1 MAQPP
6 LKNHAPRDTN
16 LLGCSAAENLPAK
29 FEDDSIVVG
38 AGLKSLFHKLETYGG
53 QCLQIPVFTGMT
65 GFGAALRVVGKND
78 VANRRA
84 VYGPTLERG
93 LLKQALE
100 TRPYDNVI
108 TAQLPSFTAL
118 PCLTQ

>member
-38 AGLKSLFHKLETYGG
+38 AGLKSLFHKLETYGASASRF
-53 QCLQIPVFTGMT
+53 PFS
-65 GFGAALRVVGKND
+65 
-78 VANRRA
+78 
-84 VYGPTLERG
+84 
-93 LLKQALE
+93 E
-100 TRPYDNVI
+100 TF
-108 TAQLPSFTAL
+108 A
-118 PCLTQ
+118 